1 MNRIFSSSIIDQP
14 TNTDDKDVGKSMGMG
29 MGMGMGTKLIS
40 QGTFGC
46 IFYPAVECDGSV
58 SKNKKYAS
66 KLVKN
71 NKTDLNEYL
80 IGKIIKRIK
89 LYEYY
94 YAPVINMCSINLA
107 KIDKRERDMCKIIHN
122 RNNKRQG
129 HGHGQGLG
137 MDTSLT
143 LLDSTTGYA
152 IMKIPF
158 IENISIID
166 YFTHPDTDKKEILTY
181 ILYSYDYL
189 MQNIKTLNE
198 HGIIHFDLKL
208 SNLLIEKSKKIPIII
223 DFGLSIP
230 LDDIRPETYKK
241 YFYAYSPSYYIWC
254 IEIHIICYLVKVNPV
269 LTKDALTGLVDEYV
283 QNNIGLKIFS
293 DTFVRRFRDTAI
305 GYYTKHVVDTIETRD
320 QIIIKLLKYIKT
332 WDSYSLSLMF
342 LCFIQFI
349 SFHGFIHN
357 KLIIEF
363 SKVLLLNFHPN
374 PEKRL
379 SFDETKKKYNAIF
392 NVDETT
398 QSYKKLLHNFNR
410 GLFVSKTQAETMK
423 EDKMTPSLGTRD

>member
-14 TNTDDKDVGKSMGMG
+14 INPDDKDAGRGRDV
-29 MGMGMGTKLIS
+29 GTKLIS

-46 IFYPAVECDGSV
+46 IFYPAIECDGSV

-66 KLVKN
+66 KLIKN
-71 NKTDLNEYL
+71 NKTDINEYL
-80 IGKIIKRIK
+80 IGKIIKSIK

-94 YAPVINMCSINLA
+94 YAPVIKMCSINLA
-107 KIDKRERDMCKIIHN
+107 KIDKRERDMCKIIRDKKHA
-122 RNNKRQG
+122 
-129 HGHGQGLG
+129 G
-137 MDTSLT
+137 MEMETEPS
-143 LLDSTTGYA
+143 SGYT

-166 YFTHPDTDKKEILTY
+166 YFTQPDTDKKELLTY

-189 MQNIKTLNE
+189 LQNIKILNE
-198 HGIIHFDLKL
+198 HEIIHFDLKL
-208 SNLLIEKSKKIPIII
+208 SNILIEKSKKIPIII

-230 LDDIRPETYKK
+230 VRDIRPETYKK

-254 IEIHIICYLVKVNPV
+254 IDIHIICYLVKVNPV
-269 LTKDALTGLVDEYV
+269 LTKDALIGLIDEYV
-283 QNNIGLKIFS
+283 QSNIGLKIFT
-293 DTFVRRFRDTAI
+293 DTFVRRFRDYAVD
-305 GYYTKHVVDTIETRD
+305 YYTKHIVDSGATRD
-320 QIIIKLLKYIKT
+320 EIIKKLLKYINT

-379 SFDETKKKYNAIF
+379 DFDETKKKYNAMF

-410 GLFVSKTQAETMK
+410 GLFISKTQAETIK
-423 EDKMTPSLGTRD
+423 ENKMTPSLGAMD

>member
-14 TNTDDKDVGKSMGMG
+14 ANPDQNDAGKSMG

-46 IFYPAVECDGSV
+46 IFYPAIECDGSI

-94 YAPVINMCSINLA
+94 YAPVTNMCSINLA
-107 KIDKRERDMCKIIHN
+107 KIDKRERDMCKIIRN
-122 RNNKRQG
+122 RNSKG
-129 HGHGQGLG
+129 MGMGLN
-137 MDTSLT
+137 TSSS
-143 LLDSTTGYA
+143 LDSTSSYA

-189 MQNIKTLNE
+189 LQNIETLNKN
-198 HGIIHFDLKL
+198 GIIHFDLKL
-208 SNLLIEKSKKIPIII
+208 SNILIEKSKKIPIII

-230 LDDIRPETYKK
+230 LEDIRPETYKK

-254 IEIHIICYLVKVNPV
+254 IEIHIICYLVKVNPI

-305 GYYTKHVVDTIETRD
+305 EYYTKHVVDTGETRD
-320 QIIIKLLKYIKT
+320 KIIIKLLKYIKT

-349 SFHGFIHN
+349 SLSGFIHN

-363 SKVLLLNFHPN
+363 SKVLILNFHPN

-423 EDKMTPSLGTRD
+423 EDKMTPSLGARD

>member
-1 MNRIFSSSIIDQP
+1 MNRIFSSSIIDRP
-14 TNTDDKDVGKSMGMG
+14 ANPDDKDVGRVIGSDV
-29 MGMGMGTKLIS
+29 GTKLIS

-46 IFYPAVECDGSV
+46 IFYPAIECDGSI

-94 YAPVINMCSINLA
+94 YAPVTNMCSINLA
-107 KIDKRERDMCKIIHN
+107 KIDKRERDMCKIIRN
-122 RNNKRQG
+122 RNSKG
-129 HGHGQGLG
+129 PSLYTPSSLES
-137 MDTSLT
+137 TS
-143 LLDSTTGYA
+143 SYA
-152 IMKIPF
+152 VMKIPF

-189 MQNIKTLNE
+189 LQNIETLNKN
-198 HGIIHFDLKL
+198 GIIHFDLKL
-208 SNLLIEKSKKIPIII
+208 SNILIEKSKKIPIII

-269 LTKDALTGLVDEYV
+269 LTKEDLVDLINEYV

-293 DTFVRRFRDTAI
+293 DTFVRRFRDTAVD
-305 GYYTKHVVDTIETRD
+305 YYTKHVVNTGATRD
-320 QIIIKLLKYIKT
+320 EIIKKLLQYIPT
-332 WDSYSLSLMF
+332 WDTYSLSLMF

-423 EDKMTPSLGTRD
+423 EDKMTPSLGARD

>member
-1 MNRIFSSSIIDQP
+1 MNRIFSSNIIANYNSEDGDQRHIQSQK
-14 TNTDDKDVGKSMGMG
+14 NGDGR
-29 MGMGMGTKLIS
+29 TKFIS

-46 IFYPAVECDGSV
+46 IFYPAIECDGSI

-71 NKTDLNEYL
+71 NKSEINEYL
-80 IGKIIKRIK
+80 IGKIIKTIK

-94 YAPVINMCSINLA
+94 YAPVVNMCSINLA
-107 KIDKRERDMCKIIHN
+107 KIDKRERDMCKII
-122 RNNKRQG
+122 RDKKYSG
-129 HGHGQGLG
+129 
-137 MDTSLT
+137 
-143 LLDSTTGYA
+143 TGTGTGTGRGIEPAPSYA

-166 YFTHPDTDKKEILTY
+166 YFTQPDTDKKEILTY

-189 MQNIKTLNE
+189 LQNINTLNK
-198 HGIIHFDLKL
+198 HGVIHFDLKL
-208 SNLLIEKSKKIPIII
+208 SNILIEKSKKIPIII

-230 LDDIRPETYKK
+230 ITDIRPETYKK

-254 IEIHIICYLVKVNPV
+254 IDIHIICYLVKVNPV
-269 LTKDALTGLVDEYV
+269 LTKDALIELINEYV

-293 DTFVRRFRDTAI
+293 DTFVRRFRDTAVD
-305 GYYTKHVVDTIETRD
+305 YYTKLLVDTGASRD
-320 QIIIKLLKYIKT
+320 EIIKKLLKYIRT

-349 SFHGFIHN
+349 SFHGFVHN

-363 SKVLLLNFHPN
+363 SKLLLLNFHPN
-374 PEKRL
+374 PEKRMD
-379 SFDETKKKYNAIF
+379 FDETKKKYNAIF

-398 QSYKKLLHNFNR
+398 QSYKKLLYNFNR
-410 GLFVSKTQAETMK
+410 GLFVSKTQSETIK
-423 EDKMTPSLGTRD
+423 EDKMTPSLVEAD

>member
-14 TNTDDKDVGKSMGMG
+14 EKPDHSDASVGV
-29 MGMGMGTKLIS
+29 GTKLIS

-46 IFYPAVECDGSV
+46 IFYPAIECDGSI

-94 YAPVINMCSINLA
+94 YAPVTNMCSINLA
-107 KIDKRERDMCKIIHN
+107 KIDKRERDMCKVIRN
-122 RNNKRQG
+122 RNSKG
-129 HGHGQGLG
+129 PGMGMGLG
-137 MDTSLT
+137 LDTSSSS
-143 LLDSTTGYA
+143 LDSTTSYA

-189 MQNIKTLNE
+189 LQNIETLNKN
-198 HGIIHFDLKL
+198 GIIHFDLKL
-208 SNLLIEKSKKIPIII
+208 SNILIEKSKKIPIII

-241 YFYAYSPSYYIWC
+241 YFYSYSPSYYIWC
-254 IEIHIICYLVKVNPV
+254 IEIHIICYLVKVNPI
-269 LTKDALTGLVDEYV
+269 LTKDALTKLIDEYV
-283 QNNIGLKIFS
+283 QSNIGLKIFS

-305 GYYTKHVVDTIETRD
+305 EYYTKHVVNTGATRD
-320 QIIIKLLKYIKT
+320 EIIKKLLKYIRT

-349 SFHGFIHN
+349 SLSGFIHN

-423 EDKMTPSLGTRD
+423 EDKMTPSLGARD

>member
-1 MNRIFSSSIIDQP
+1 MNKTFSSSIVVDFNKNNI
-14 TNTDDKDVGKSMGMG
+14 KDRKQDVNYEVIRSKF
-29 MGMGMGTKLIS
+29 IS

-46 IFYPAVECDGSV
+46 IFYPAIECDGSV

-80 IGKIIKRIK
+80 IGKIVKKIK

-107 KIDKRERDMCKIIHN
+107 KIDKRERDMCKII
-122 RNNKRQG
+122 RDKKYSETATGTGTGTGTRIG
-129 HGHGQGLG
+129 A
-137 MDTSLT
+137 DTTSA
-143 LLDSTTGYA
+143 SSYA

-181 ILYSYDYL
+181 IFYSYDYL
-189 MQNIKTLNE
+189 LRNIETLNKN
-198 HGIIHFDLKL
+198 GVIHFDLKL

-241 YFYAYSPSYYIWC
+241 YFYAYSPSYYVWC

-269 LTKDALTGLVDEYV
+269 LTKDALTGLIDEYV
-283 QNNIGLKIFS
+283 QSNIGLKIFS
-293 DTFVRRFRDTAI
+293 DTFVQRFRYTALD
-305 GYYTKHVVDTIETRD
+305 YYTKHFVDTGASRD
-320 QIIIKLLKYIKT
+320 EIIKKLLKYIQT

-410 GLFVSKTQAETMK
+410 GIFLSKTQAETMK
-423 EDKMTPSLGTRD
+423 EDKMTPSLGARD

>member
-14 TNTDDKDVGKSMGMG
+14 ANPNDKDVGRVIGSDV
-29 MGMGMGTKLIS
+29 GTKLIS

-46 IFYPAVECDGSV
+46 IFYPAIECDGSI

-94 YAPVINMCSINLA
+94 YAPVTNMCSINLA
-107 KIDKRERDMCKIIHN
+107 KIDKRERDMCKII
-122 RNNKRQG
+122 RDKK
-129 HGHGQGLG
+129 G
-137 MDTSLT
+137 MGMNASSSSLESTS
-143 LLDSTTGYA
+143 SYA
-152 IMKIPF
+152 VMKIPF

-189 MQNIKTLNE
+189 LQNIETLNKN
-198 HGIIHFDLKL
+198 GIIHFDLKL
-208 SNLLIEKSKKIPIII
+208 SNILIEKSKKIPIII

-230 LDDIRPETYKK
+230 LDDIHPETYKK

-269 LTKDALTGLVDEYV
+269 LTKEDLVDLINEYV
-283 QNNIGLKIFS
+283 KNNIGLKIFS
-293 DTFVRRFRDTAI
+293 DTFVRRFRDTAVD
-305 GYYTKHVVDTIETRD
+305 YYTKHVVNTGATRD
-320 QIIIKLLKYIKT
+320 EIIKKLLQYIPT
-332 WDSYSLSLMF
+332 WDTYALSLMF

-349 SFHGFIHN
+349 SFHGFTHN

-423 EDKMTPSLGTRD
+423 EDKMTPSLGMRD

>member
-1 MNRIFSSSIIDQP
+1 MNQIFSSNIIANYNTEKVDQLHSRTRTHTHP
-14 TNTDDKDVGKSMGMG
+14 HIYPQKHDNT
-29 MGMGMGTKLIS
+29 GTKLIS

-46 IFYPAVECDGSV
+46 IFYPAIECDGSV

-71 NKTDLNEYL
+71 NKTDINEYL

-107 KIDKRERDMCKIIHN
+107 KIDKRERDMCKIIRDKKN
-122 RNNKRQG
+122 SG
-129 HGHGQGLG
+129 IEPA
-137 MDTSLT
+137 S
-143 LLDSTTGYA
+143 SYA

-166 YFTHPDTDKKEILTY
+166 YFTQPDTDKKEILTY

-189 MQNIKTLNE
+189 LQNINTLNK

-208 SNLLIEKSKKIPIII
+208 SNILIEKSKKIPIII
-223 DFGLSIP
+223 DFGLSVPIT
-230 LDDIRPETYKK
+230 DIRPETYKK
-241 YFYAYSPSYYIWC
+241 YFYAYNPSYYIWC

-269 LTKDALTGLVDEYV
+269 LTKDALVDLVNEYV

-293 DTFVRRFRDTAI
+293 DAFVRRFRDTALD
-305 GYYTKHVVDTIETRD
+305 YYTKLLVDTGATRD
-320 QIIIKLLKYIKT
+320 EIIKKLLKYIRT
-332 WDSYSLSLMF
+332 WDTYSLSLMF

-349 SFHGFIHN
+349 SFNGFVHN
-357 KLIIEF
+357 KLIVEF
-363 SKVLLLNFHPN
+363 SKLLLLNFHPN
-374 PEKRL
+374 PEKRMD
-379 SFDETKKKYNAIF
+379 FDETKKKYNAMF

-410 GLFVSKTQAETMK
+410 GLFVSKTTAETMK
-423 EDKMTPSLGTRD
+423 EDKMTPSLGARD

>member
-1 MNRIFSSSIIDQP
+1 MNRIFSSSIIDRP
-14 TNTDDKDVGKSMGMG
+14 EKPDHSDAGKGIDI
-29 MGMGMGTKLIS
+29 GTKLIS

-46 IFYPAVECDGSV
+46 IFYPAIECDGSI

-80 IGKIIKRIK
+80 IGKIIKNIK

-94 YAPVINMCSINLA
+94 YAPVTNMCSINLA
-107 KIDKRERDMCKIIHN
+107 KIDKRERDMCKIIRD
-122 RNNKRQG
+122 RNSKGR
-129 HGHGQGLG
+129 GLG
-137 MDTSLT
+137 LDTSSSS
-143 LLDSTTGYA
+143 LDSTSGYA

-166 YFTHPDTDKKEILTY
+166 YFTDPDTDKKEILTY

-189 MQNIKTLNE
+189 LQNIETLNKNE
-198 HGIIHFDLKL
+198 IIHFDLKL
-208 SNLLIEKSKKIPIII
+208 SNILIEKSKKIPIII

-254 IEIHIICYLVKVNPV
+254 IDIHIICYLVKVNPV
-269 LTKDALTGLVDEYV
+269 LTKDALTKLIDEYV
-283 QNNIGLKIFS
+283 QSNIGLKIFS

-305 GYYTKHVVDTIETRD
+305 EYYTKHVVNTGETRD
-320 QIIIKLLKYIKT
+320 EIIKKLLKYIRT

-349 SFHGFIHN
+349 SLSGFIHN

-379 SFDETKKKYNAIF
+379 SFDETKKKYNAMF

-410 GLFVSKTQAETMK
+410 ELFVSKTQAETMK
-423 EDKMTPSLGTRD
+423 EDKMTPSLGVRARDYAKG

>member
-14 TNTDDKDVGKSMGMG
+14 ANPNDKDVGRVIGSDV
-29 MGMGMGTKLIS
+29 GTKLIS

-46 IFYPAVECDGSV
+46 IFYPAIECDGSI

-94 YAPVINMCSINLA
+94 YAPVTNMCSINLA
-107 KIDKRERDMCKIIHN
+107 KIDKRERDMCKII
-122 RNNKRQG
+122 RDKK
-129 HGHGQGLG
+129 G
-137 MDTSLT
+137 MGMNASSSSLESTS
-143 LLDSTTGYA
+143 SYA
-152 IMKIPF
+152 VMKIPF

-166 YFTHPDTDKKEILTY
+166 YFKHPDTDKKEILTY

-189 MQNIKTLNE
+189 LQNIETLNKN
-198 HGIIHFDLKL
+198 GIIHFDLKL
-208 SNLLIEKSKKIPIII
+208 SNILIEKSKKIPIII

-269 LTKDALTGLVDEYV
+269 LTKEDLVDLINEYV
-283 QNNIGLKIFS
+283 KNNIGLKIFS
-293 DTFVRRFRDTAI
+293 DTFVRRFRDTAVD
-305 GYYTKHVVDTIETRD
+305 YYTKHVVNTGATRD
-320 QIIIKLLKYIKT
+320 EIIKKLLQYIPT
-332 WDSYSLSLMF
+332 WDTYALSLMF

-349 SFHGFIHN
+349 SFHGFTHN

-423 EDKMTPSLGTRD
+423 EDKMTPSLGMRD

>member
-1 MNRIFSSSIIDQP
+1 MNKTFSSSIVVDFNKNNI
-14 TNTDDKDVGKSMGMG
+14 KDRKQDVNYEVIRSKF
-29 MGMGMGTKLIS
+29 IS

-46 IFYPAVECDGSV
+46 IFYPAIECDGSV

-80 IGKIIKRIK
+80 IGKIVKKIK

-107 KIDKRERDMCKIIHN
+107 KIDKRERDMCKII
-122 RNNKRQG
+122 RDKKYSET
-129 HGHGQGLG
+129 G
-137 MDTSLT
+137 MGTGTGTGTRIGADTTSA
-143 LLDSTTGYA
+143 SSYA

-181 ILYSYDYL
+181 IFYSYDYL
-189 MQNIKTLNE
+189 LRNIETLNKN
-198 HGIIHFDLKL
+198 GVIHFDLKL

-241 YFYAYSPSYYIWC
+241 YFYAYSPSYYVWC

-269 LTKDALTGLVDEYV
+269 LTKDALTGLIDEYV
-283 QNNIGLKIFS
+283 QSNIGLKIFS
-293 DTFVRRFRDTAI
+293 DTFVQRFRYTALD
-305 GYYTKHVVDTIETRD
+305 YYTKHFVDTGASRD
-320 QIIIKLLKYIKT
+320 EIIKKLLKYIQT

-410 GLFVSKTQAETMK
+410 GIFLSKTQAETMK
-423 EDKMTPSLGTRD
+423 EDKMTPSLGARD

>member
-14 TNTDDKDVGKSMGMG
+14 EKPDHSDASVGV
-29 MGMGMGTKLIS
+29 GTKLIS

-46 IFYPAVECDGSV
+46 IFYPAIECDGSI

-94 YAPVINMCSINLA
+94 YAPVTNMCSINLA
-107 KIDKRERDMCKIIHN
+107 KIDKRERDMCKVIRN
-122 RNNKRQG
+122 RNSKG
-129 HGHGQGLG
+129 PGMGMGMGL
-137 MDTSLT
+137 DTSSSS
-143 LLDSTTGYA
+143 LDSTTSYA

-158 IENISIID
+158 IENISIIN

-189 MQNIKTLNE
+189 LQNIETLNKN
-198 HGIIHFDLKL
+198 GIIHFDLKL
-208 SNLLIEKSKKIPIII
+208 SNILIEKSKKIPIII

-230 LDDIRPETYKK
+230 FDDIRPETYKK

-269 LTKDALTGLVDEYV
+269 LTKDALVDLVNEYV
-283 QNNIGLKIFS
+283 KNNIGLKIFS
-293 DTFVRRFRDTAI
+293 DTFVRRFRDTAVD
-305 GYYTKHVVDTIETRD
+305 YYTKHIIDTNATRD
-320 QIIIKLLKYIKT
+320 EIIKKLLKYIKT

-349 SFHGFIHN
+349 SLGGFIHN
-357 KLIIEF
+357 KLIVEF
-363 SKVLLLNFHPN
+363 SKLLLLNFHPN

-379 SFDETKKKYNAIF
+379 SFDETKKKYNAMF

-423 EDKMTPSLGTRD
+423 EDKMTPSLGARD

>member
-1 MNRIFSSSIIDQP
+1 MNQIFSSNIIANYNTEKVDQLHSIARPHPCLDPQKHD
-14 TNTDDKDVGKSMGMG
+14 NT
-29 MGMGMGTKLIS
+29 GTKLIS

-46 IFYPAVECDGSV
+46 IFYPAIECDGSV

-71 NKTDLNEYL
+71 NKTDINEYL
-80 IGKIIKRIK
+80 IGKIIKSIK

-94 YAPVINMCSINLA
+94 YAPVVNMCSINLA
-107 KIDKRERDMCKIIHN
+107 KIDKRERDMCKII
-122 RNNKRQG
+122 RDKKYSG
-129 HGHGQGLG
+129 
-137 MDTSLT
+137 TEPAPS
-143 LLDSTTGYA
+143 YA

-166 YFTHPDTDKKEILTY
+166 YFTQPDTNKKEILTY

-189 MQNIKTLNE
+189 LQNIETLNK
-198 HGIIHFDLKL
+198 HRVIHFDLKL
-208 SNLLIEKSKKIPIII
+208 SNILIEKSKKIPIII

-230 LDDIRPETYKK
+230 LDDFRPETYNK

-269 LTKDALTGLVDEYV
+269 LTKDALVYLINEYV

-293 DTFVRRFRDTAI
+293 DAFVRRFRDTAVD
-305 GYYTKHVVDTIETRD
+305 YYTKLIVNTGATRD
-320 QIIIKLLKYIKT
+320 EIIKKLLKYIHT
-332 WDSYSLSLMF
+332 WDTYSLSLMF

-349 SFHGFIHN
+349 SFHGFVYN

-363 SKVLLLNFHPN
+363 SKLLLLNFHPN
-374 PEKRL
+374 PEKRMD
-379 SFDETKKKYNAIF
+379 FDETKRKYNAMF
-392 NVDETT
+392 NVNETT

-410 GLFVSKTQAETMK
+410 GLFVSKTTAETMK
-423 EDKMTPSLGTRD
+423 EDKMTPSLGARD

>member
-1 MNRIFSSSIIDQP
+1 MNETFSSSIVVDFNKNNI
-14 TNTDDKDVGKSMGMG
+14 KDWKQDVNYEVIRSKF
-29 MGMGMGTKLIS
+29 IS

-46 IFYPAVECDGSV
+46 IFYPAIECDGSV

-80 IGKIIKRIK
+80 IGKIVKKIK

-107 KIDKRERDMCKIIHN
+107 KIDKRERDMCKII
-122 RNNKRQG
+122 RDKKYSGTGTGTGTRIG
-129 HGHGQGLG
+129 V
-137 MDTSLT
+137 DTTSA
-143 LLDSTTGYA
+143 SSYA

-181 ILYSYDYL
+181 IFYSYDYL
-189 MQNIKTLNE
+189 LRNIETLNKN
-198 HGIIHFDLKL
+198 GVIHFDLKL

-241 YFYAYSPSYYIWC
+241 YFYAYSPSYYVWC

-269 LTKDALTGLVDEYV
+269 LTKDALTGLIDEYV
-283 QNNIGLKIFS
+283 QSNIGLKIFS
-293 DTFVRRFRDTAI
+293 DTFMQRFRDTALD
-305 GYYTKHVVDTIETRD
+305 YYTKHFIDTGASRD
-320 QIIIKLLKYIKT
+320 EIIKKLLKYIQT

-342 LCFIQFI
+342 LCFILFI
-349 SFHGFIHN
+349 SFRGFIHN

-410 GLFVSKTQAETMK
+410 GLFLSKTQAETMK
-423 EDKMTPSLGTRD
+423 EDKMTPRLSARD

>member
-1 MNRIFSSSIIDQP
+1 MNKTFSSSIVVDFNKNNI
-14 TNTDDKDVGKSMGMG
+14 KDRKQDVNYEAIRSKF
-29 MGMGMGTKLIS
+29 IS

-46 IFYPAVECDGSV
+46 IFYPAIECDGSV

-80 IGKIIKRIK
+80 IGKIVKKIK

-107 KIDKRERDMCKIIHN
+107 KIDKRERDMCKII
-122 RNNKRQG
+122 RDKKYSEM
-129 HGHGQGLG
+129 G
-137 MDTSLT
+137 MGMGTETGIGADTISA
-143 LLDSTTGYA
+143 SSYA

-158 IENISIID
+158 IENISIIE
-166 YFTHPDTDKKEILTY
+166 YFTHPDTEKKEILTY
-181 ILYSYDYL
+181 IFYSYDYL
-189 MQNIKTLNE
+189 LRNIETLNKN
-198 HGIIHFDLKL
+198 GIIHFDLKL

-230 LDDIRPETYKK
+230 IDDIRPETYKK
-241 YFYAYSPSYYIWC
+241 YFYAYSPSYYVWC

-269 LTKDALTGLVDEYV
+269 LTKDALKELIDKYV
-283 QNNIGLKIFS
+283 QSNIGLKIFS
-293 DTFVRRFRDTAI
+293 DTFVQRFRDTALD
-305 GYYTKHVVDTIETRD
+305 YYKKHLVDSGASKDE
-320 QIIIKLLKYIKT
+320 IIKKLLKYIQT

-410 GLFVSKTQAETMK
+410 GLFLSKTQAETMK
-423 EDKMTPSLGTRD
+423 EDKMTPSLGARD

>member
-1 MNRIFSSSIIDQP
+1 MNRLFSSSIIYQP
-14 TNTDDKDVGKSMGMG
+14 TNTDDKDVGRGRGMD
-29 MGMGMGTKLIS
+29 MGTKLIS

-46 IFYPAVECDGSV
+46 IFYPAIECDGSI

-80 IGKIIKRIK
+80 IGKIIKSIK

-94 YAPVINMCSINLA
+94 YAPVTNMCIINLA
-107 KIDKRERDMCKIIHN
+107 KIDKRERDMCKIIRN
-122 RNNKRQG
+122 RNNKG
-129 HGHGQGLG
+129 SGLG
-137 MDTSLT
+137 LYTSSSS
-143 LLDSTTGYA
+143 LDSTTGYA

-189 MQNIKTLNE
+189 LQNIKTLNE

-269 LTKDALTGLVDEYV
+269 LTKDALVDLINEYV

-305 GYYTKHVVDTIETRD
+305 GYYTKHVVDTGETRD

-332 WDSYSLSLMF
+332 WDSYSMSLMF

-363 SKVLLLNFHPN
+363 SKLLLLNFHPN

-379 SFDETKKKYNAIF
+379 NYNETKNKYNAIF

-423 EDKMTPSLGTRD
+423 EDKMTPSLGVRD

>member
-1 MNRIFSSSIIDQP
+1 MNQIFSRSIIDQVVKP
-14 TNTDDKDVGKSMGMG
+14 NDIYKQEKEKEKEREKERRLHMYK
-29 MGMGMGTKLIS
+29 GTKLIS

-46 IFYPAVECDGSV
+46 IFYPAIECNGSI

-71 NKTDLNEYL
+71 NKTDLNEYI
-80 IGKIIKRIK
+80 IGKMIKNIK

-94 YAPVINMCSINLA
+94 YAPVVNMCSINLA
-107 KIDKRERDMCKIIHN
+107 KIDKRERDMCKII
-122 RNNKRQG
+122 RTKTA
-129 HGHGQGLG
+129 
-137 MDTSLT
+137 TS
-143 LLDSTTGYA
+143 SVNPSFAESANSYA

-166 YFTHPDTDKKEILTY
+166 YFINPETNKKEILTY

-189 MQNIKTLNE
+189 LQNIKTLNE
-198 HGIIHFDLKL
+198 YGIIHFDLKL
-208 SNLLIEKSKKIPIII
+208 SNILIEKSKKIPIII

-230 LDDIRPETYKK
+230 VSDIRSETYKK

-254 IEIHIICYLVKVNPV
+254 IDIHIICYLVKVNPV
-269 LTKDALTGLVDEYV
+269 LTKDALIGLIDEYV
-283 QNNIGLKIFS
+283 ESNIGLKIFS
-293 DTFVRRFRDTAI
+293 DTFVQRFRDTAVN
-305 GYYTKHVVDTIETRD
+305 YYTKHIVDTGESRD
-320 QIIIKLLKYIKT
+320 VIIKKLLKYIHT
-332 WDSYSLSLMF
+332 WDTYSLSLMF

-363 SKVLLLNFHPN
+363 SKLLLLNFHPN

-379 SFDETKKKYNAIF
+379 SFDETRNKYNAIF

-398 QSYKKLLHNFNR
+398 QSYKKLLENFNR
-410 GLFVSKTQAETMK
+410 GLFVSKTSAETMK
-423 EDKMTPSLGTRD
+423 EDKMTPSLGPAH

>member
-1 MNRIFSSSIIDQP
+1 MNQVFSKSIIDQP
-14 TNTDDKDVGKSMGMG
+14 LLKPINDVKDKDKGTKLISQ
-29 MGMGMGTKLIS
+29 GTKLIS

-46 IFYPAVECDGSV
+46 IFYPAIECDGSV

-71 NKTDLNEYL
+71 NKTELNEYL
-80 IGKIIKRIK
+80 IGKMIKNIK

-94 YAPVINMCSINLA
+94 YAPVVNMCNINLA
-107 KIDKRERDMCKIIHN
+107 KIDKRERDMCKIIRTKTN
-122 RNNKRQG
+122 GASLSN
-129 HGHGQGLG
+129 
-137 MDTSLT
+137 TSLM
-143 LLDSTTGYA
+143 DSTNTYA

-158 IENISIID
+158 IDNISIID
-166 YFTHPDTDKKEILTY
+166 YFINQETDKKEILTY
-181 ILYSYDYL
+181 ILYSYEYL
-189 MQNIKTLNE
+189 LQNINTLNKN
-198 HGIIHFDLKL
+198 GIIHFDLKL
-208 SNLLIEKSKKIPIII
+208 SNILIEKSKKIPIII

-230 LDDIRPETYKK
+230 VGDIRLETYKK

-269 LTKDALTGLVDEYV
+269 FTRDTLIDLIDEYV

-293 DTFVRRFRDTAI
+293 DTFVQRFRDTAVN
-305 GYYTKHVVDTIETRD
+305 YYTKHIIDTGESRD
-320 QIIIKLLKYIKT
+320 AIIKKLLKYNHT

-342 LCFIQFI
+342 LCFILFI

-398 QSYKKLLHNFNR
+398 QSYKKLLENFNR
-410 GLFVSKTQAETMK
+410 GLFVSRTSAETMK
-423 EDKMTPSLGTRD
+423 EDKMTPSLGPID

>member
-14 TNTDDKDVGKSMGMG
+14 INPDDKDAGRGRDV
-29 MGMGMGTKLIS
+29 GTKLIS

-46 IFYPAVECDGSV
+46 IFYPAIECDGSV

-66 KLVKN
+66 KLIKN
-71 NKTDLNEYL
+71 NKTDINEYL
-80 IGKIIKRIK
+80 IGKIIKSIK

-94 YAPVINMCSINLA
+94 YAPVIKMCSINLA
-107 KIDKRERDMCKIIHN
+107 KIDKRERDMCKIIRDKKHA
-122 RNNKRQG
+122 
-129 HGHGQGLG
+129 G
-137 MDTSLT
+137 MEMETEPS
-143 LLDSTTGYA
+143 SGYT

-166 YFTHPDTDKKEILTY
+166 YFTQPDTDKKELLTY

-189 MQNIKTLNE
+189 LQNIKILNE
-198 HGIIHFDLKL
+198 YEIIHFDLKL
-208 SNLLIEKSKKIPIII
+208 SNILIEKSKKIPIII

-230 LDDIRPETYKK
+230 VRDIRPETYKK

-254 IEIHIICYLVKVNPV
+254 IDIHIICYLVKVNPV
-269 LTKDALTGLVDEYV
+269 LTKDALIGLIDEYV
-283 QNNIGLKIFS
+283 QSNIGLKIFS
-293 DTFVRRFRDTAI
+293 DTFVRRFRDCAVD
-305 GYYTKHVVDTIETRD
+305 YYTKHIVDSGATRD
-320 QIIIKLLKYIKT
+320 EIIKKLLKYINT

-379 SFDETKKKYNAIF
+379 DFDETKKKYNAMF

-410 GLFVSKTQAETMK
+410 GLFISKTQAETIK
-423 EDKMTPSLGTRD
+423 ENKMTPSLGVRD

>member
-14 TNTDDKDVGKSMGMG
+14 EKPDHSDASVGV
-29 MGMGMGTKLIS
+29 GTKLIS

-46 IFYPAVECDGSV
+46 IFYPAIECDGSI

-94 YAPVINMCSINLA
+94 YAPVTNMCSINLA
-107 KIDKRERDMCKIIHN
+107 KIDKRERDMCKVIRN
-122 RNNKRQG
+122 RNSKG
-129 HGHGQGLG
+129 PGMGMGLG
-137 MDTSLT
+137 LDTSSSS
-143 LLDSTTGYA
+143 LDSTTSYA

-189 MQNIKTLNE
+189 LQNIETLNKN
-198 HGIIHFDLKL
+198 GIIHFDLKL
-208 SNLLIEKSKKIPIII
+208 SNILIEKSKKIPIII

-241 YFYAYSPSYYIWC
+241 YFYSYSPSYYIWC
-254 IEIHIICYLVKVNPV
+254 IEIHIICYLVKVNPI
-269 LTKDALTGLVDEYV
+269 LTKDALTKLIDEYV
-283 QNNIGLKIFS
+283 QSNIGLKIFS

-305 GYYTKHVVDTIETRD
+305 EYYTKHVVNTGATRD
-320 QIIIKLLKYIKT
+320 EIIKKLLKYIRT

-349 SFHGFIHN
+349 SLSGFIHN

-379 SFDETKKKYNAIF
+379 SFEETKKKYNAIF

-423 EDKMTPSLGTRD
+423 EDKMTPSLGARD

>member
-230 LDDIRPETYKK
+230 LDDIRPETYKGE
-241 YFYAYSPSYYIWC
+241 S
-254 IEIHIICYLVKVNPV
+254 
-269 LTKDALTGLVDEYV
+269 
-283 QNNIGLKIFS
+283 
-293 DTFVRRFRDTAI
+293 
-305 GYYTKHVVDTIETRD
+305 
-320 QIIIKLLKYIKT
+320 
-332 WDSYSLSLMF
+332 
-342 LCFIQFI
+342 CFDK
-349 SFHGFIHN
+349 GCTY
-357 KLIIEF
+357 
-363 SKVLLLNFHPN
+363 
-374 PEKRL
+374 R
-379 SFDETKKKYNAIF
+379 
-392 NVDETT
+392 
-398 QSYKKLLHNFNR
+398 
-410 GLFVSKTQAETMK
+410 VS
-423 EDKMTPSLGTRD
+423 

>member
-1 MNRIFSSSIIDQP
+1 MSRIFSSSIIDQP
-14 TNTDDKDVGKSMGMG
+14 TNPDHKDAGMG
-29 MGMGMGTKLIS
+29 MGMDRDVGTKLIS

-46 IFYPAVECDGSV
+46 IFYPAIECDGSV

-94 YAPVINMCSINLA
+94 YAPVVNMCSINLA
-107 KIDKRERDMCKIIHN
+107 KIDRRERDMCKII
-122 RNNKRQG
+122 RDKKYP
-129 HGHGQGLG
+129 G
-137 MDTSLT
+137 MGMGTGTDTMSA
-143 LLDSTTGYA
+143 SSYA

-189 MQNIKTLNE
+189 LQNIETLNK

-208 SNLLIEKSKKIPIII
+208 SNILIEKSKKIPIII

-230 LDDIRPETYKK
+230 LNDIRPETYKK

-269 LTKDALTGLVDEYV
+269 LTKDALVELVNEYV
-283 QNNIGLKIFS
+283 KNNIGLKIFS
-293 DTFVRRFRDTAI
+293 DAFVWRFRDTAVD
-305 GYYTKHVVDTIETRD
+305 YYTKHIIDTGATRD
-320 QIIIKLLKYIKT
+320 EIIKKLLKHIET

-349 SFHGFIHN
+349 SLSGFIHN
-357 KLIIEF
+357 KLIVEF

-410 GLFVSKTQAETMK
+410 GLFLSKTQAETMK
-423 EDKMTPSLGTRD
+423 EDKMTPSLGARD

>member
-14 TNTDDKDVGKSMGMG
+14 TNLIDKDAWK
-29 MGMGMGTKLIS
+29 GMGMGTKLIS

-46 IFYPAVECDGSV
+46 IFYPAIECDGSV

-94 YAPVINMCSINLA
+94 YAPVVNMCSINLA
-107 KIDKRERDMCKIIHN
+107 KIDRRERDMCKII
-122 RNNKRQG
+122 RDKKYP
-129 HGHGQGLG
+129 G
-137 MDTSLT
+137 MGMGTGTDTIPAS
-143 LLDSTTGYA
+143 SYA

-189 MQNIKTLNE
+189 LQNIETLNK

-208 SNLLIEKSKKIPIII
+208 SNILIEKSKKIPIII

-230 LDDIRPETYKK
+230 LNDIRPETYKK

-269 LTKDALTGLVDEYV
+269 LTKDALTGLIDEYV
-283 QNNIGLKIFS
+283 KNNIGLKIFS
-293 DTFVRRFRDTAI
+293 DTFVWHFRDTAVD
-305 GYYTKHVVDTIETRD
+305 YYTRHIIDTGATRD
-320 QIIIKLLKYIKT
+320 EIIKKLLKYIRT
-332 WDSYSLSLMF
+332 WDS
-342 LCFIQFI
+342 
-349 SFHGFIHN
+349 
-357 KLIIEF
+357 
-363 SKVLLLNFHPN
+363 
-374 PEKRL
+374 
-379 SFDETKKKYNAIF
+379 
-392 NVDETT
+392 
-398 QSYKKLLHNFNR
+398 
-410 GLFVSKTQAETMK
+410 
-423 EDKMTPSLGTRD
+423 

>member
-1 MNRIFSSSIIDQP
+1 MHRIFSSSIIDQP
-14 TNTDDKDVGKSMGMG
+14 ANPDDNDAGKDID
-29 MGMGMGTKLIS
+29 MGMGTKLIS

-46 IFYPAVECDGSV
+46 IFYPAIECDGSIN
-58 SKNKKYAS
+58 KNKKYAS

-94 YAPVINMCSINLA
+94 YAPVTNMCSINLA
-107 KIDKRERDMCKIIHN
+107 KIDKRERDMCKIIRN
-122 RNNKRQG
+122 RNSK
-129 HGHGQGLG
+129 GQGMGLG
-137 MDTSLT
+137 LDTSSS
-143 LLDSTTGYA
+143 LDSTTSYA

-189 MQNIKTLNE
+189 LQNIETLNKN
-198 HGIIHFDLKL
+198 GIIHFDLKL
-208 SNLLIEKSKKIPIII
+208 SNILIEKSKKIPIII

-230 LDDIRPETYKK
+230 LDDIRRETYKK
-241 YFYAYSPSYYIWC
+241 YFYSYSPSYYIWC
-254 IEIHIICYLVKVNPV
+254 IEIHIICYLVKVNPI
-269 LTKDALTGLVDEYV
+269 LTKDVLVELVNEYV

-293 DTFVRRFRDTAI
+293 DTFVRRFRDTAVD
-305 GYYTKHVVDTIETRD
+305 YYTKHIIDTGETRD
-320 QIIIKLLKYIKT
+320 EIIKKLLKYIKT

-349 SFHGFIHN
+349 SLSGFIHN

-423 EDKMTPSLGTRD
+423 EDKMTPSLGGRD

>member
-1 MNRIFSSSIIDQP
+1 MNQIFSSNIIANYNTEKVDQLHP
-14 TNTDDKDVGKSMGMG
+14 RTHTRTRPYPHVDPQKHDNT
-29 MGMGMGTKLIS
+29 GTKLIS

-46 IFYPAVECDGSV
+46 IFYPAIECDGSV

-71 NKTDLNEYL
+71 NKTDINEYL
-80 IGKIIKRIK
+80 IGKIIKSIK

-107 KIDKRERDMCKIIHN
+107 KIDKRERDMCKIIRDKN
-122 RNNKRQG
+122 SG
-129 HGHGQGLG
+129 IEPA
-137 MDTSLT
+137 S
-143 LLDSTTGYA
+143 SYA

-166 YFTHPDTDKKEILTY
+166 YFTQPDTDKKEILTY

-189 MQNIKTLNE
+189 LQNINTLNK

-208 SNLLIEKSKKIPIII
+208 SNILIEKSKKIPIII
-223 DFGLSIP
+223 DFGLSVPIT
-230 LDDIRPETYKK
+230 DIRPETYKK
-241 YFYAYSPSYYIWC
+241 YFYAYNPSYYIWC

-269 LTKDALTGLVDEYV
+269 LTKDALVDLVNEYV

-293 DTFVRRFRDTAI
+293 DAFVRRFRDTAVD
-305 GYYTKHVVDTIETRD
+305 YYTKLVVDTGATRD
-320 QIIIKLLKYIKT
+320 EIIKKLLKYIWT

-349 SFHGFIHN
+349 SFNGFVHN
-357 KLIIEF
+357 KLIVEF
-363 SKVLLLNFHPN
+363 SKLLLLNFHPN
-374 PEKRL
+374 PEKRMD
-379 SFDETKKKYNAIF
+379 FDETKKKYNAMF

-410 GLFVSKTQAETMK
+410 GLFVSKTTAETMK
-423 EDKMTPSLGTRD
+423 EDKMTPSLGARD